1 MPVENLEEEGLPK
14 NPNLELAQ
22 LKFHLESPKHKN
34 DEAAKSTLLEAIKE
48 DSKIPRL
55 CSFSHQIWFVTV
67 DAWKNNQ
74 FVHVCTVWLLFFRS
88 KKKPKADS

>member
-55 CSFSHQIWFVTV
+55 CSVFLSSNLICH
-67 DAWKNNQ
+67 
-74 FVHVCTVWLLFFRS
+74 R
-88 KKKPKADS
+88 